1 MKNEKCSAHK
11 KCALVQN
18 HPRKVENY
26 LYYPNETK
34 SGYRFDSR
42 RRCRAQTTL
51 KSQNHKITFL
61 VKLLIVN
68 IKKCLAL
75 WQSTFFKHN
84 FELFYRKSAHK
95 KQKFDTFVQKSTV
108 FWRFTV
114 PCESIYIVAQSEDA
128 SCQQEGLCYVVE
140 KPRGYIL
147 NVDDLICHKPD
158 ARHYQRHRADV
169 LCFLVPV
176 HYSIDCAPAPRMA
189 AMT

>member
-1 MKNEKCSAHK
+1 
-11 KCALVQN
+11 VQK

-51 KSQNHKITFL
+51 KSQNHKITLL
-61 VKLLIVN
+61 VKLLIVS

-128 SCQQEGLCYVVE
+128 SCQQECLADVE
-140 KPRGYIL
+140 QQAVGHI
-147 NVDDLICHKPD
+147 VDFNDLIGNHHD
-158 ARHYQRHRADV
+158 ACEDKRH
-169 LCFLVPV
+169 
-176 HYSIDCAPAPRMA
+176 CA
-189 AMT
+189 